1 MDITQILRLILFL
14 FFVQLTNKIHTK
26 KCPSTKFLFNL
37 FNEIKNVLSAAL
49 FIMKL
54 KVIN

>member
-54 KVIN
+54 NVIN